1 MKLLRLN
8 CASYKTQ
15 VKRLPLGTSPV
26 LWCLPHPSLALFT
39 QRTSG
44 PVLIND
50 CHAFLLSRWEP
61 VKVQTLLVPCGGP
74 NVWSLQ
80 AINEWESNWW
90 MDDRWLKIRWSC
102 CVCPMALVFNTG
114 SEEWTR
120 SGQLHI
126 SRMTHCHT
134 KHDTITSPQEPHQ
147 DEVTNILSPLS
158 YQVSCSHHSE
168 TSWWSSRFH
177 PQASGSLPPGV
188 QIGTFGPLL
197 CGTGFC

>member
-1 MKLLRLN
+1 MTFMPSSFQGGNPWKHRLCSFPVVVPMYGPCKLSMN
-8 CASYKTQ
+8 GSQIGEWMIDGWKSD
-15 VKRLPLGTSPV
+15 G
-26 LWCLPHPSLALFT
+26 LA
-39 QRTSG
+39 
-44 PVLIND
+44 
-50 CHAFLLSRWEP
+50 
-61 VKVQTLLVPCGGP
+61 
-74 NVWSLQ
+74 
-80 AINEWESNWW
+80 
-90 MDDRWLKIRWSC
+90 

-147 DEVTNILSPLS
+147 DEVTNILSTLS